1 MEISM
6 NIKKKILGITIA
18 PVIILGLISMFLTT
32 TMVRSAML
40 EEIEEALRGTAA
52 ATLAAYD
59 QNTGDYLQTSN
70 GDIWKGS
77 YNISKSESLVDR
89 IKGNTGMDVT
99 FFYGDTRIMTSAVDA
114 GGNRILNSKA
124 GDRIVEKVLQ
134 GGESYFSHAVSIEG
148 TLNYGYFIPVYQNGS
163 TDEIIGMIFV
173 GTDKQEKDAVIN
185 KILGTIS
192 MAVCAVMILCI
203 AIGMKL
209 ATSMSRNIRS
219 SIEVVGKVADGDLNV
234 WVEDKLLGRH
244 DEIGDLSRVTITLRD
259 AMKATIQEI
268 SQNAKRLLDASELLG
283 TAADQTNGTMDHVRM
298 AVNQIVENST
308 EQAQNSQ
315 NTSEHMR
322 IMGENIT
329 ETSAEVEL
337 LDDNAASMQQ
347 SSEKAAETL
356 NNLRNINIEVERII
370 GEVQEQTNRTNDS
383 VQKIHEATAFITSI
397 AEETNLLSLNASIEA
412 ARAGESG
419 RGFGVVADQIKKL
432 SEQSNESSK
441 EIEETAKTLSED
453 SAKAVE
459 IMQQM
464 QEIIMNQSAS
474 MQDTQKVVEEVI
486 AQIGSSMQS
495 IRQIKESTG
504 HLENSRNE
512 VQQMKN
518 EKFLSGKG
526 VKADDLDYVTY
537 KVSKMVDDKTTFE
550 KAAEKFLKEN
560 PRFAGGGSY
569 RIADSSTGN
578 ASNGSG
584 GNMNVSI
591 NDRIRAAARR

>member
-1 MEISM
+1 MSKETLEYVVA
-6 NIKKKILGITIA
+6 KAKELIA
-18 PVIILGLISMFLTT
+18 APSC
-32 TMVRSAML
+32 SA
-40 EEIEEALRGTAA
+40 EAKEAA
-52 ATLAAYD
+52 
-59 QNTGDYLQTSN
+59 QVW
-70 GDIWKGS
+70 I
-77 YNISKSESLVDR
+77 
-89 IKGNTGMDVT
+89 
-99 FFYGDTRIMTSAVDA
+99 DA
-114 GGNRILNSKA
+114 
-124 GDRIVEKVLQ
+124 
-134 GGESYFSHAVSIEG
+134 
-148 TLNYGYFIPVYQNGS
+148 
-163 TDEIIGMIFV
+163 V

-512 VQQMKN
+512 VLQAVS
-518 EKFLSGKG
+518 ELSEIVQGNVDSTKKTYDETEE
-526 VKADDLDYVTY
+526 VVDTFKQVYV
-537 KVSKMVDDKTTFE
+537 S
-550 KAAEKFLKEN
+550 AEQLRE
-560 PRFAGGGSY
+560 
-569 RIADSSTGN
+569 IADELVSSIDYFK
-578 ASNGSG
+578 
-584 GNMNVSI
+584 MQ
-591 NDRIRAAARR
+591 

>member
-1 MEISM
+1 M

-560 PRFAGGGSY
+560 PRYAGGSSY
-569 RIADSSTGN
+569 RIADSSAGN
-578 ASNGSG
+578 ASNGAG
-584 GNMNVSI
+584 GNMNASI